1 MVCYPR
7 DTQFV
12 MFISLSIF
20 YHFER
25 QAYRHITVDPS
36 LFSYGTLHVLDK
48 PFNTNIY
55 FTSHIC
61 NLSFLIFLFSNVF
74 VFFSFSPI
82 YSKLTLFGF
91 SRFSP
96 PKIYICL
103 SLPLNLCIKLMRK
116 FTIYQGKDTL
126 CTKQ

>member
-20 YHFER
+20 YHFEH
-25 QAYRHITVDPS
+25 QAYRHIAVDPS

-55 FTSHIC
+55 FTSHIMQFIFLDFSFFKC
-61 NLSFLIFLFSNVF
+61 FCIFLIFSYLQQ
-74 VFFSFSPI
+74 
-82 YSKLTLFGF
+82 TLFGF

-96 PKIYICL
+96 PKVYICL

-126 CTKQ
+126 CTK